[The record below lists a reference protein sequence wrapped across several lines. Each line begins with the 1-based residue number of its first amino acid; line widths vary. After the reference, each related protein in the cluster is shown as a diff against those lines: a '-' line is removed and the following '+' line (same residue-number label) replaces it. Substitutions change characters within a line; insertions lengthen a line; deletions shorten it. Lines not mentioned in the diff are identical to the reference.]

1 MKNDIIQYLRS
12 KSILILGYGQEG
24 KTALEFIQKNLPDNA
39 VAVADK
45 NPIEVEGALSFS
57 GADYLRHCKDFD
69 IIIKSPGVEIKDFIS
84 EEDKE
89 KITSLSDLFLC
100 FCQNPIIGIT
110 GTKGKSTTSSL
121 IYHILTTCGKKA
133 VLTGNIGQ
141 PCFEVID
148 QLDYETI
155 VVFELSCHQLEFVKA
170 SPHIAILLNL
180 YEEHF
185 DHYAKPEDYFRAK
198 KNIYRFQTGE
208 DLLIYGDIFE
218 HASREEI
225 AALDCETVEISQIPI
240 KDDEIETTLLGEH
253 NYNDIRAAIR
263 ACQGFGLSK
272 QQCLEAVKS
281 FRGLPHR
288 LEYVGKYEGI
298 DFYNDSIATAQEA
311 TISAVQALGRVNTI
325 ILGGM
330 DRGISYDH
338 LVDFLRDSS
347 VRNVIL
353 LPNTARRFMDLFNAS
368 SYKQRLFAAKD
379 MKEAV
384 DIAYRE
390 TEKDKICLLSPA
402 AASYGFY
409 KNFKERGEDY
419 CNLIKNHDKTQK
431 VS

>member
-1 MKNDIIQYLRS
+1 MKNDIIQYLRN
-12 KSILILGYGQEG
+12 KSILILGYGKEG
-24 KTALEFIQKNLPDNA
+24 QAALDFVQKNLPDNA
-39 VAVADK
+39 VAIADK
-45 NPIEVEGALSFS
+45 NPLEIDGVLSFS
-57 GADYLRHCKDFD
+57 GPDYLRHCKDFD
-69 IIIKSPGVEIKDFIS
+69 VVIKSPGVEIKDYLD
-84 EEDKE
+84 EDTKE

-121 IYHILTTCGKKA
+121 IYHILTSCGKKA

-141 PCFEVID
+141 ACFDVID
-148 QLDYETI
+148 KLDYETI

-170 SPHIAILLNL
+170 SPHVAILLNL

-198 KNIYRFQTGE
+198 KNIYRFQTSE
-208 DLLIYGDIFE
+208 DILIYGDIFQ

-225 AALDCETVEISQIPI
+225 AALDAETIEISSIPI
-240 KDDEIETTLLGEH
+240 RDDEIETTLIGQH
-253 NYNDIRAAIR
+253 NRGDIKAAIR

-272 QQCLEAVKS
+272 QECLNAVKS
-281 FRGLPHR
+281 FHGLPHR
-288 LEYVGKYEGI
+288 LEYVGKYSDI
-298 DFYNDSIATAQEA
+298 IFYNDSIATAQEA
-311 TISAVQALGRVNTI
+311 TMNAVQALGQVNTI

-330 DRGISYDH
+330 DRGIDYTH
-338 LVDFLRDSS
+338 LVDFLRDSN

-353 LPNTARRFMDLFNAS
+353 LPNTAKRFMDLFNAS

-379 MKEAV
+379 MQKAV
-384 DIAYRE
+384 DIAFRE

-409 KNFKERGEDY
+409 TNFKERGEDY
-419 CNLIKNHDKTQK
+419 IKKIKEHKNA
-431 VS
+431 

>member
-1 MKNDIIQYLRS
+1 MKNDIIQYLRN
-12 KSILILGYGQEG
+12 KSILILGYGKEG
-24 KTALEFIQKNLPDNA
+24 QAALDFVQKNLPDNA
-39 VAVADK
+39 VAIADK
-45 NPIEVEGALSFS
+45 NPLEIDGVLSFS
-57 GADYLRHCKDFD
+57 GPDYLRHCKDFD
-69 IIIKSPGVEIKDFIS
+69 VVIKSPGVEIKDYLD
-84 EEDKE
+84 EDTKE

-121 IYHILTTCGKKA
+121 IYHILTSCGKKA

-141 PCFEVID
+141 ACFDVID
-148 QLDYETI
+148 KLDYETI

-170 SPHIAILLNL
+170 SPHVAILLNL

-198 KNIYRFQTGE
+198 KNIYRFQTSE
-208 DLLIYGDIFE
+208 DILIYGDIFQ

-225 AALDCETVEISQIPI
+225 AALDAETIEISSIPI
-240 KDDEIETTLLGEH
+240 RDDEIETTLIGQH
-253 NYNDIRAAIR
+253 NRGDIKAAIR

-272 QQCLEAVKS
+272 QECLNAVKS
-281 FRGLPHR
+281 FHGLPHR
-288 LEYVGKYEGI
+288 LEYVGKYSGI
-298 DFYNDSIATAQEA
+298 IFYNDSIATAQEA
-311 TISAVQALGRVNTI
+311 TMNAVQALGQVNTI

-330 DRGISYDH
+330 DRGIDYTH
-338 LVDFLRDSS
+338 LVDFLRDSN

-353 LPNTARRFMDLFNAS
+353 LPNTAKRFMDLFNAS

-379 MKEAV
+379 MQEAV
-384 DIAYRE
+384 DIAFRE

-409 KNFKERGEDY
+409 ANFKERGEDY
-419 CNLIKNHDKTQK
+419 IKKIKEHKDA
-431 VS
+431 

>member
-1 MKNDIIQYLRS
+1 MKNDIIQYLRN
-12 KSILILGYGQEG
+12 KSILILGYGKEG
-24 KTALEFIQKNLPDNA
+24 QAALDFVQKNLPDNA
-39 VAVADK
+39 VAIADK
-45 NPIEVEGALSFS
+45 NPLEIDGVLSFS
-57 GADYLRHCKDFD
+57 GPDYLRHCKDFD
-69 IIIKSPGVEIKDFIS
+69 VIIKSPGVEIKDYLD
-84 EEDKE
+84 EDTKE

-121 IYHILTTCGKKA
+121 IYHILTSCGKKA

-141 PCFEVID
+141 ACFDVID
-148 QLDYETI
+148 KLDYETI

-170 SPHIAILLNL
+170 SPHVAILLNL

-198 KNIYRFQTGE
+198 KNIYRFQTSE
-208 DLLIYGDIFE
+208 DILIYGDIFQ

-225 AALDCETVEISQIPI
+225 AALDAETIEISSIPI
-240 KDDEIETTLLGEH
+240 RDDEIETTLIGQH
-253 NYNDIRAAIR
+253 NRGDIKAAIR

-272 QQCLEAVKS
+272 QECLNAVKS
-281 FRGLPHR
+281 FHGLPHR
-288 LEYVGKYEGI
+288 LEYVGKYSDI
-298 DFYNDSIATAQEA
+298 IFYNDSIATAQEA
-311 TISAVQALGRVNTI
+311 TMNAVQALGQVNTI

-330 DRGISYDH
+330 DRGIDYTH
-338 LVDFLRDSS
+338 LVDFLRDSN

-353 LPNTARRFMDLFNAS
+353 LPNTTKRFMDLFNAS

-379 MKEAV
+379 MQEAV
-384 DIAYRE
+384 DIAFRE

-409 KNFKERGEDY
+409 TNFKERGEDY
-419 CNLIKNHDKTQK
+419 IKKIKEHKNA
-431 VS
+431 

>member
-1 MKNDIIQYLRS
+1 MKNDIIQYLRN
-12 KSILILGYGQEG
+12 KSILILGYGKEG
-24 KTALEFIQKNLPDNA
+24 QAALKFVQDNLPDNA

-45 NPIEVEGALSFS
+45 NPLELDGTLSFS
-57 GADYLRHCKDFD
+57 GSDYLRHCKDFD
-69 IIIKSPGVEIKDFIS
+69 VIIKSPGVEIKDFID

-141 PCFEVID
+141 ACFDVID

-170 SPHIAILLNL
+170 SPHVAILLNL

-198 KNIYRFQTGE
+198 KNIYRFQTSE
-208 DLLIYGDIFE
+208 DILIYGDIFE

-225 AALDCETVEISQIPI
+225 AALDAETIEISSIPI
-240 KDDEIETTLLGEH
+240 KDDEIETTLIGSH
-253 NYNDIRAAIR
+253 NRNDIKAAIR
-263 ACQGFGLSK
+263 ACQGFGLTK
-272 QQCLEAVKS
+272 QECLDAVKS

-288 LEYVGKYEGI
+288 LEYVGRFDDIE
-298 DFYNDSIATAQEA
+298 FYNDSIATAQEA
-311 TISAVQALGRVNTI
+311 TMNAIQALGKVNTI

-330 DRGISYDH
+330 DRGIDYSH
-338 LVDFLRDSS
+338 LVDFLRDSN

-353 LPNTARRFMDLFNAS
+353 LPNTTKRFMDLFNTS

-379 MKEAV
+379 MQEAV
-384 DIAYRE
+384 NIAYKE

-409 KNFKERGEDY
+409 TNFKERGEDY
-419 CNLIKNHDKTQK
+419 IKKIKEHINA
-431 VS
+431 

>member
-1 MKNDIIQYLRS
+1 MKNDIIQYLRN
-12 KSILILGYGQEG
+12 KSILILGYGKEG
-24 KTALEFIQKNLPDNA
+24 QAALDFVQKNLPDNA
-39 VAVADK
+39 VAIADK
-45 NPIEVEGALSFS
+45 NPLEIDGVLSFS
-57 GADYLRHCKDFD
+57 GPDYLRHCKDFD
-69 IIIKSPGVEIKDFIS
+69 VVIKSPGVEIKDYLD
-84 EEDKE
+84 EDTKE

-121 IYHILTTCGKKA
+121 IYHILTSCGKKA

-141 PCFEVID
+141 ACFDVID
-148 QLDYETI
+148 KLDYETI

-170 SPHIAILLNL
+170 SPHVAILLNL

-198 KNIYRFQTGE
+198 KNIYRFQTSE
-208 DLLIYGDIFE
+208 DILIYGDIFQ

-225 AALDCETVEISQIPI
+225 AALDAETIEISSIPI
-240 KDDEIETTLLGEH
+240 RDDEIETTLIGQH
-253 NYNDIRAAIR
+253 NRGDIKAAIR

-272 QQCLEAVKS
+272 QECLNAVKS
-281 FRGLPHR
+281 FHGLPHR
-288 LEYVGKYEGI
+288 LEYVGKYSDI
-298 DFYNDSIATAQEA
+298 IFYNDSIATAQEA
-311 TISAVQALGRVNTI
+311 TMNAVQALGQVNTI

-330 DRGISYDH
+330 DRGIDYTH
-338 LVDFLRDSS
+338 LVDFLRDSN

-353 LPNTARRFMDLFNAS
+353 LPNTAKRFMDLFNAS

-379 MKEAV
+379 MQEAV
-384 DIAYRE
+384 DIAFRE

-409 KNFKERGEDY
+409 ANFKERGEDY
-419 CNLIKNHDKTQK
+419 IKKIKEHKDA
-431 VS
+431 

>member
-1 MKNDIIQYLRS
+1 MKNDIIQYLRN
-12 KSILILGYGQEG
+12 KSILILGYGKEG
-24 KTALEFIQKNLPDNA
+24 QAALDFVQKNLPDNA
-39 VAVADK
+39 VAIADK
-45 NPIEVEGALSFS
+45 NPLEIDGVLSFS
-57 GADYLRHCKDFD
+57 GPDYLRHCKDFD
-69 IIIKSPGVEIKDFIS
+69 VVIKSPGVEIKDYLD
-84 EEDKE
+84 EDTKE

-121 IYHILTTCGKKA
+121 IYHILTSCGKKA

-141 PCFEVID
+141 ACFDAID
-148 QLDYETI
+148 KLDYETI

-170 SPHIAILLNL
+170 SPHVAILLNL

-198 KNIYRFQTGE
+198 KNIYRFQTSE
-208 DLLIYGDIFE
+208 DILIYGDIFQ

-225 AALDCETVEISQIPI
+225 AALDAETIEISSIPI
-240 KDDEIETTLLGEH
+240 RDDEIETTLIGQH
-253 NYNDIRAAIR
+253 NRGDIKAAIR

-272 QQCLEAVKS
+272 QECLNAVKS
-281 FRGLPHR
+281 FHGLPHR
-288 LEYVGKYEGI
+288 LEYVGKYSDI
-298 DFYNDSIATAQEA
+298 IFYNDSIATAQEA
-311 TISAVQALGRVNTI
+311 TMNAVQALGQVNTI

-330 DRGISYDH
+330 DRGIDYTH
-338 LVDFLRDSS
+338 LVDFLRDSN

-353 LPNTARRFMDLFNAS
+353 LPNTTKRFMDLFNAS

-379 MKEAV
+379 MQEAV
-384 DIAYRE
+384 DIAFRE

-409 KNFKERGEDY
+409 TNFKERGEDY
-419 CNLIKNHDKTQK
+419 IKKIKEHKNA
-431 VS
+431 

>member
-1 MKNDIIQYLRS
+1 MKNDIIQYLRN
-12 KSILILGYGQEG
+12 KSILILGYGREG
-24 KTALEFIQKNLPDNA
+24 KTALKFVQENLPDNA

-45 NPIEVEGALSFS
+45 NPVEVEGALSFS

-69 IIIKSPGVEIKDFIS
+69 IIIKSPGVEIKDFVDD
-84 EEDKE
+84 EVKE

-121 IYHILTTCGKKA
+121 VYHILTSCGKKA

-141 PCFEVID
+141 PCFDVID

-185 DHYAKPEDYFRAK
+185 DHYAKPEHYFRAK
-198 KNIYRFQTGE
+198 KNIYRYQTSE
-208 DLLIYGDIFE
+208 DILIYGDIFE
-218 HASREEI
+218 HATRDEI
-225 AALDCETVEISQIPI
+225 AALDCETIEISSIDI
-240 KDDEIETTLLGEH
+240 KDEEIETTLLGEH

-272 QQCLEAVKS
+272 QQCLEAVKN
-281 FRGLPHR
+281 FHGLPHR
-288 LEYVGKYEGI
+288 LEYVGKFEDI
-298 DFYNDSIATAQEA
+298 EFYNDSIATAQEA
-311 TISAVQALGRVNTI
+311 TINAVQALRNVNTL

-330 DRGISYDH
+330 NYEH

-353 LPNTARRFMDLFNAS
+353 LPNTAKRFMDLFNSAV
-368 SYKQRLFAAKD
+368 YKQRLFTAKD
-379 MKEAV
+379 MQEAV
-384 DIAYRE
+384 DIAFRE
-390 TEKDKICLLSPA
+390 TEKGKICLLSPA

-409 KNFKERGEDY
+409 KNFAERGADFIEKV
-419 CNLIKNHDKTQK
+419 KNHKA
-431 VS
+431 

>member
-1 MKNDIIQYLRS
+1 MKNDIIQYLRN
-12 KSILILGYGQEG
+12 KSILILGYGKEG
-24 KTALEFIQKNLPDNA
+24 QAALKFVQDNLPDNA

-45 NPIEVEGALSFS
+45 NPLELDGTLSFS
-57 GADYLRHCKDFD
+57 GPDYLRHCKDFD
-69 IIIKSPGVEIKDFIS
+69 IIIKSPGVEIKDFID

-121 IYHILTTCGKKA
+121 IYHILTVCGKKA

-141 PCFEVID
+141 ACFDVID

-170 SPHIAILLNL
+170 SPHVAILLNL

-198 KNIYRFQTGE
+198 KNIYRFQTSE
-208 DLLIYGDIFE
+208 DVLIYGDIFE

-225 AALDCETVEISQIPI
+225 AALDAETIEISSIPI
-240 KDDEIETTLLGEH
+240 KDDEIETTLIGSH
-253 NYNDIRAAIR
+253 NRNDIKAAIR
-263 ACQGFGLSK
+263 ACQGFGLTK
-272 QQCLEAVKS
+272 QECLDAVKS

-288 LEYVGKYEGI
+288 LEYVGRFDDIE
-298 DFYNDSIATAQEA
+298 FYNDSIATAQEA
-311 TISAVQALGRVNTI
+311 TMNAIQALGKVNTI

-330 DRGISYDH
+330 DRGIDYSH
-338 LVDFLRDSS
+338 LVDFLRDSN

-353 LPNTARRFMDLFNAS
+353 LPNTTKRFMDLFNAS

-379 MKEAV
+379 MQEAV
-384 DIAYRE
+384 NIAYKE

-409 KNFKERGEDY
+409 ANFKERGEDY
-419 CNLIKNHDKTQK
+419 IKKIKEHVNA
-431 VS
+431 

>member
-1 MKNDIIQYLRS
+1 MKNDIIQYLRN
-12 KSILILGYGQEG
+12 KSILILGYGKEG
-24 KTALEFIQKNLPDNA
+24 QAALKFVQDNLPDNA

-45 NPIEVEGALSFS
+45 NPLELDGTLGFS
-57 GADYLRHCKDFD
+57 GSDYLRHCKDFD
-69 IIIKSPGVEIKDFIS
+69 VIIKSPGVEIKDFID

-141 PCFEVID
+141 ACFDVID

-198 KNIYRFQTGE
+198 KNIYRFQTSE
-208 DLLIYGDIFE
+208 DILIYGDIFE

-225 AALDCETVEISQIPI
+225 AALDAETIEISSIPI
-240 KDDEIETTLLGEH
+240 KDDEIETTLIGSH
-253 NYNDIRAAIR
+253 NRNDIKAAIR
-263 ACQGFGLSK
+263 ACQGFGLTK
-272 QQCLEAVKS
+272 QECLDAVKS

-288 LEYVGKYEGI
+288 LEYVGRFDDIE
-298 DFYNDSIATAQEA
+298 FYNDSIATAQEA
-311 TISAVQALGRVNTI
+311 TMNAIQALGKVNTI

-330 DRGISYDH
+330 DRGIDYSH
-338 LVDFLRDSS
+338 LVDFLRDSN

-353 LPNTARRFMDLFNAS
+353 LPNTTKRFMDLFNAS

-379 MKEAV
+379 MQEAV
-384 DIAYRE
+384 NIAYKE

-409 KNFKERGEDY
+409 TNFKERGEDY
-419 CNLIKNHDKTQK
+419 IKKIKEHINA
-431 VS
+431 

>member
-1 MKNDIIQYLRS
+1 MKNDIIQYLRN
-12 KSILILGYGQEG
+12 KSILILGYGKEG
-24 KTALEFIQKNLPDNA
+24 QAALDFVQKNLPDNA
-39 VAVADK
+39 VAIADK
-45 NPIEVEGALSFS
+45 NPLEIDGVLSFS
-57 GADYLRHCKDFD
+57 GPDYLRHCKDFD
-69 IIIKSPGVEIKDFIS
+69 VVIKSPGVEIKDYLD
-84 EEDKE
+84 EDTKE

-121 IYHILTTCGKKA
+121 IYHILTSCGKKA

-141 PCFEVID
+141 ACFDVID
-148 QLDYETI
+148 KLDYETI

-170 SPHIAILLNL
+170 SPHVAILLNL

-198 KNIYRFQTGE
+198 KNIYRFQTSE
-208 DLLIYGDIFE
+208 DILIYGDIFQ

-225 AALDCETVEISQIPI
+225 AALDAETIEISSIPI
-240 KDDEIETTLLGEH
+240 RDDEIETTLIGQH
-253 NYNDIRAAIR
+253 NRGDIKAAIR

-272 QQCLEAVKS
+272 QECLNAVKS
-281 FRGLPHR
+281 FHGLPHR
-288 LEYVGKYEGI
+288 LEYVGKYSDI
-298 DFYNDSIATAQEA
+298 IFYNDSIATAQEA
-311 TISAVQALGRVNTI
+311 TMNAVQALGQVNTI

-330 DRGISYDH
+330 DRGIDYTH
-338 LVDFLRDSS
+338 LVDFLRDSN

-353 LPNTARRFMDLFNAS
+353 LPNTTKRFMDLFNAS

-379 MKEAV
+379 MQEAV
-384 DIAYRE
+384 DIAFRE

-409 KNFKERGEDY
+409 TNFKERGEDY
-419 CNLIKNHDKTQK
+419 IKKIKEHKNA
-431 VS
+431 

>member
-1 MKNDIIQYLRS
+1 MKNDIIQYLRN
-12 KSILILGYGQEG
+12 KSILILGYGREG
-24 KTALEFIQKNLPDNA
+24 RAALEFVRENLPDNA

-45 NPIEVEGALSFS
+45 NPVDIEGVLSFS
-57 GADYLRHCKDFD
+57 GADYLRHCHDFD
-69 IIIKSPGVEIKDFIS
+69 IVIKSPGVEIKDFIDD
-84 EEDKE
+84 EDKE

-121 IYHILTTCGKKA
+121 VYHILTSCGKKA

-148 QLDYETI
+148 KLDYETI

-185 DHYAKPEDYFRAK
+185 DHYAKPEHYFRAK
-198 KNIYRFQTGE
+198 KNIYRYQTSE
-208 DLLIYGDIFE
+208 DILIYGDIFE
-218 HASREEI
+218 HATKEEI
-225 AALDCETVEISQIPI
+225 DALDCETIDIHSIDI

-253 NYNDIRAAIR
+253 NYNDIRAAVR

-288 LEYVGKYEGI
+288 LEYVGKFEDI

-311 TISAVQALGRVNTI
+311 TINAVQALGNVNTI

-330 DRGISYDH
+330 DRGISYEH

-353 LPNTARRFMDLFNAS
+353 LPNTTKRFMDLFNSS
-368 SYKQRLFAAKD
+368 SYKQRLFAAKN
-379 MKEAV
+379 MEEAV
-384 DIAYRE
+384 DIAFRE
-390 TEKDKICLLSPA
+390 TEKGKICLLSPA

-409 KNFKERGEDY
+409 KDFQERGEDY
-419 CNLIKNHDKTQK
+419 CAKIQNHKNA
-431 VS
+431 

>member
-1 MKNDIIQYLRS
+1 MKNDIIQYLRN
-12 KSILILGYGQEG
+12 KSILILGYGREG
-24 KTALEFIQKNLPDNA
+24 KAALSFVQENLPDNA

-45 NPIEVEGALSFS
+45 NSVDIEGVLSFS
-57 GADYLRHCKDFD
+57 GADYLRHCHDFD
-69 IIIKSPGVEIKDFIS
+69 VIIKSPGVEIKDFIDD
-84 EEDKE
+84 EDKE

-121 IYHILTTCGKKA
+121 IYHILTSCGKKA

-148 QLDYETI
+148 KLDYETI

-185 DHYAKPEDYFRAK
+185 DHYAKPEHYFRAK
-198 KNIYRFQTGE
+198 KNIYRYQTGE
-208 DLLIYGDIFE
+208 DILIYGDIFE
-218 HASREEI
+218 HATKDEI
-225 AALDCETVEISQIPI
+225 EALDCETIDINSINI

-253 NYNDIRAAIR
+253 NYNDIRAAVR

-272 QQCLEAVKS
+272 KQCLEAVKS
-281 FRGLPHR
+281 FHGLPHR
-288 LEYVGKYEGI
+288 LEYVGKYEDI

-311 TISAVQALGRVNTI
+311 TINAVQALGNVNTL

-330 DRGISYDH
+330 DRGISYEH

-353 LPNTARRFMDLFNAS
+353 LPNTTKRFMDLFNSS
-368 SYKQRLFAAKD
+368 SYKQRLFAAKN
-379 MKEAV
+379 MEEAV
-384 DIAYRE
+384 DIAFKE
-390 TEKDKICLLSPA
+390 TEKGKICLLSPA

-409 KNFKERGEDY
+409 KNFQERGEDY
-419 CNLIKNHDKTQK
+419 CAKIQNHKNA
-431 VS
+431 

>member
-1 MKNDIIQYLRS
+1 MKNDIIQYLRN
-12 KSILILGYGQEG
+12 KSILILGYGKEG
-24 KTALEFIQKNLPDNA
+24 KSALAFIQENLPNNA

-45 NPIEVEGALSFS
+45 EPISIDGVLCFS
-57 GADYLRHCKDFD
+57 GADYLRHCHDFD
-69 IIIKSPGVEIKDFIS
+69 VIIKSPGVEIKNLIS

-121 IYHILTTCGKKA
+121 VYHILTTCGKNA

-141 PCFEVID
+141 ACFDVID
-148 QLDYETI
+148 KLDYETI

-170 SPHIAILLNL
+170 SPHISILLNL

-185 DHYAKPEDYFRAK
+185 DHYATPEDYFRAK
-198 KNIYRFQTGE
+198 KNIYRFQTSE
-208 DLLIYGDIFE
+208 DILIYGDIFE
-218 HASREEI
+218 HTSREEI
-225 AALDCETVEISQIPI
+225 AALDAETIEISTIPI

-288 LEYVGKYEGI
+288 LEYVGEYEGI
-298 DFYNDSIATAQEA
+298 TFYNDSIATAQEA
-311 TISAVQALGRVNTI
+311 TINAVQALGDVNTL

-330 DRGISYDH
+330 DRGISYEH

-353 LPNTARRFMDLFNAS
+353 LPNTTKRFMDLFNAS
-368 SYKQRLFAAKD
+368 SYKQRLFSAKD
-379 MKEAV
+379 MQAAV
-384 DIAYRE
+384 DIAFKE
-390 TEKDKICLLSPA
+390 TEKGKICLLSPA

-409 KNFKERGEDY
+409 KNFAERGEDY
-419 CNLIKNHDKTQK
+419 IKKIQEYKTA
-431 VS
+431 